1 MAVDLKPHN
10 LETYV
15 RVKEIFKTKNRAC
28 CVQPTGSGKSYLA
41 LKLFED
47 NSSAR
52 KLVLEPQHYIREQLQ
67 SKVTEEM
74 GEVQFITYS
83 KLAKMSDEDI
93 AALEP
98 DIIVLDEFHRAGAKE
113 WGGKGVQRLL
123 ESYPE
128 SKVLGLSA
136 TPIRYLDSGRNMA
149 EELFEGA
156 MANNISL
163 AEAIVQRIL
172 PLPRYITGLYCLNG
186 EIESINKKIEQ
197 SYNSPEEKKALLR
210 QVQEMKKQLDK
221 SNGVSS
227 ILHKYILEPNGK
239 YIVFCKDIKHL
250 NQMKP
255 MLEQWFVE
263 AGFTDVRLYVVH
275 SKNENKDAEFK
286 KFKDDDGDGIRLCLV
301 VSMLN
306 EGVHVDD
313 IDGVIMLRNTISAG
327 LFFQQIGRAISC
339 NSKGIPLILDLVANA
354 QSVTA
359 CNLKT
364 DIEKAIQKE
373 KERNKGFSSEG
384 LEVEKFFVMDQVL
397 DVISAFKGIEER
409 LIDGKTWSDE
419 EYETLYKYFPVEGI
433 KVENRLNNRT
443 RTAIFSM
450 ASRLGISAPDTK
462 WSYEEIELLKKYY
475 PKYGAK
481 TVKYLKNRPLSSI
494 QDKANSLGI
503 FVETVE
509 IFDKEEDEIIRK
521 YYPTEGSAVYKRLKD
536 KTGLQCRGRAQK
548 LGISY
553 IDSRKWTRE
562 EDEIIKNYYIK
573 KPQVV
578 QEKLKNRSINQIAN
592 RASKLNAR
600 KSITY
605 WTQEEDDILKKY
617 YLSEKSNVFKRLNGR
632 SKNACT
638 IRARVLGITQSTNIP
653 WSDKDY
659 SILKEFYP
667 KIGSNVSSMLNRS
680 KESCQAMASKL
691 GIRARENP
699 VSIIEVDNNQVIK
712 TYPSEMDAGRA
723 LHEEFHVVDND
734 KAGWLAIHRRLIG
747 KIKNPIYK
755 SRFIFQYADTPDQ
768 SEPA

>member
-10 LETYV
+10 LETYDK
-15 RVKEIFKTKNRAC
+15 VKEIFKTKNRAC

-47 NSSAR
+47 NPSAR

-67 SKVTEEM
+67 AKVTEDM
-74 GEVQFITYS
+74 GTVQFITYS

-149 EELFEGA
+149 EELFDGA

-163 AEAIVQRIL
+163 AEAIVRRIL
-172 PLPRYITGLYCLNG
+172 PLPRYITGMYLLDG
-186 EIESINKKIEQ
+186 EVESINKKIEQ
-197 SYNSPEEKKALLR
+197 SYNSPEEKKALLK
-210 QVQEMKKQLDK
+210 QVREMKKQLDK

-255 MLEQWFVE
+255 MLEQWFAE
-263 AGFTDVRLYVVH
+263 AGFQNIRLYVVH

-339 NSKGIPLILDLVANA
+339 NSKGIPLILDLVANV
-354 QSVTA
+354 QSVTE

-364 DIEKAIQKE
+364 DIEREIQKE

-384 LEVEKFFVMDQVL
+384 LEVDKFFVMDQVL

-409 LIDGKTWSDE
+409 LKDSWDVHFRALERYKDREGDCLVPAKHIEVLEDGTKVKLGQWVSHIRDSKSGLGCYSLLKE
-419 EYETLYKYFPVEGI
+419 REQQLERMGFIWNVYKYQFEKNVNDCMEFYERNKRKPSQCSKNKKE
-433 KVENRLNNRT
+433 KK
-443 RTAIFSM
+443 
-450 ASRLGISAPDTK
+450 LGSFWARQANEK
-462 WSYEEIELLKKYY
+462 RNSKLQLWKIELLNQMPGFNK
-475 PKYGAK
+475 
-481 TVKYLKNRPLSSI
+481 VKESR
-494 QDKANSLGI
+494 
-503 FVETVE
+503 
-509 IFDKEEDEIIRK
+509 FDKFYKMAVEFIRRNGHTNIKAVDIIEGYKIGNVYRALLKEYKEDKLTNAQVEKLGEIGIDITIRK
-521 YYPTEGSAVYKRLKD
+521 NDKIFKTKMELSRKGVYEGVKLSKRNKFYQDVNLY
-536 KTGLQCRGRAQK
+536 AW
-548 LGISY
+548 Y
-553 IDSRKWTRE
+553 IDNKTKFTNNE
-562 EDEIIKNYYIK
+562 LEIMNKLIPNNKTQPIKMIDIK
-573 KPQVV
+573 CN
-578 QEKLKNRSINQIAN
+578 QEN
-592 RASKLNAR
+592 
-600 KSITY
+600 
-605 WTQEEDDILKKY
+605 
-617 YLSEKSNVFKRLNGR
+617 
-632 SKNACT
+632 
-638 IRARVLGITQSTNIP
+638 
-653 WSDKDY
+653 
-659 SILKEFYP
+659 
-667 KIGSNVSSMLNRS
+667 
-680 KESCQAMASKL
+680 
-691 GIRARENP
+691 
-699 VSIIEVDNNQVIK
+699 
-712 TYPSEMDAGRA
+712 TYPSIVEAQDALCNEYHILNREKGGRS
-723 LHEEFHVVDND
+723 
-734 KAGWLAIHRRLIG
+734 AIYRRLSG
-747 KIKNPIYK
+747 KTK
-755 SRFIFQYADTPDQ
+755 SPYRGRFIFQYADSTGQ
-768 SEPA
+768 S

>member
-10 LETYV
+10 LETYDK
-15 RVKEIFKTKNRAC
+15 VKEIFKTKNRAC

-47 NSSAR
+47 NPSAR

-67 SKVTEEM
+67 AKVTEDM
-74 GEVQFITYS
+74 GTVQFITYS

-156 MANNISL
+156 MANNMSL

-172 PLPRYITGLYCLNG
+172 PLPRYISGLYCLNG
-186 EIESINKKIEQ
+186 EVESINKKIEQ
-197 SYNSPEEKKALLR
+197 SYNSPEEKKTLLK
-210 QVQEMKKQLDK
+210 QVREMKKQLDK

-255 MLEQWFVE
+255 MLEQWFAE
-263 AGFTDVRLYVVH
+263 AGFTDIRLYVVH

-286 KFKDDDGDGIRLCLV
+286 KFKEDDGDGIRLCLV

-354 QSVTA
+354 QSVTE
-359 CNLKT
+359 CNLKK
-364 DIEKAIQKE
+364 DIEMEIQKE
-373 KERNKGFSSEG
+373 RERNKGFSSEG
-384 LEVEKFFVMDQVL
+384 LEVEKFFVMDEVL
-397 DVISAFKGIEER
+397 DVISAFKGIEGRLVDSWDIYIKALEQYKER
-409 LIDGKTWSDE
+409 EGDCLVPGKHVEVIEDGMEVKLGQWANRMRLARDGIINFS
-419 EYETLYKYFPVEGI
+419 LNVEKI
-433 KVENRLNNRT
+433 KELD
-443 RTAIFSM
+443 
-450 ASRLGISAPDTK
+450 RLGFIWAVEKYRFKNKVNACIDYFNRNGKLPCRTKVKEDIIISCFISGSRKEINNNPNYPK
-462 WSYEEIELLKKYY
+462 WKIELLNQIPTFFEEKE
-475 PKYGAK
+475 
-481 TVKYLKNRPLSSI
+481 S
-494 QDKANSLGI
+494 
-503 FVETVE
+503 
-509 IFDKEEDEIIRK
+509 IFDKFYRMALLYKERNGHVNIVRKDVIDGYNIGIKYQYLYLQYKDGKLTDEQVSK
-521 YYPTEGSAVYKRLKD
+521 
-536 KTGLQCRGRAQK
+536 LQCIGLDITIGKREKEHTDKMNLVKQAINEGVAISRQNKFYKDVNLYNWRIEHKNFKKEELELINKLIPTCYKTAVK
-548 LGISY
+548 IIDVVNDRILGIY
-553 IDSRKWTRE
+553 E
-562 EDEIIKNYYIK
+562 
-573 KPQVV
+573 
-578 QEKLKNRSINQIAN
+578 SI
-592 RASKLNAR
+592 
-600 KSITY
+600 
-605 WTQEEDDILKKY
+605 
-617 YLSEKSNVFKRLNGR
+617 SE
-632 SKNACT
+632 
-638 IRARVLGITQSTNIP
+638 
-653 WSDKDY
+653 
-659 SILKEFYP
+659 
-667 KIGSNVSSMLNRS
+667 
-680 KESCQAMASKL
+680 
-691 GIRARENP
+691 
-699 VSIIEVDNNQVIK
+699 
-712 TYPSEMDAGRA
+712 AGRA
-723 LHEEFHVVDND
+723 LYEEYQVVANANSGTSIICRYL
-734 KAGWLAIHRRLIG
+734 KG
-747 KIKNPIYK
+747 KVKNPVYK
-755 SRFIFQYADTPDQ
+755 GRFIFQYVNSTDQ